1 MYLLCTYY
9 VCTLICLNFRLNKLG
24 ATEAVIDDLEGEL
37 SSQYTNVTGEAGT
50 QQEMAAGLEKYY
62 VVQGTSDKTHSTSR
76 K

>member
-1 MYLLCTYY
+1 MY
-9 VCTLICLNFRLNKLG
+9 VSLNFRLNKLG

-37 SSQYTNVTGEAGT
+37 SSQYTAGEAGT
-50 QQEMAAGLEKYY
+50 QQEKAAGLEKYY